1 MTLDEY
7 CNMTEIEPMR
17 LMFVYE
23 YKDYDDVCDRIDQGK
38 EYKLEAIDEYAIFSV
53 PTTQTY
59 TLKWFVRDR
68 FSEAKVEKQIIHDD
82 RIYVFIEYDND
93 GLTPS

>member
-7 CNMTEIEPMR
+7 CNVTEVEPMR

-23 YKDYDDVCDRIDQGK
+23 YKDYDNICDRIGQGE
-38 EYKLEAIDEYAIFSV
+38 EYNLEELDEYALFSA

-59 TLKWFVRDR
+59 TLKWFVRER
-68 FSEAKVEKQIIHDD
+68 FADIVN
-82 RIYVFIEYDND
+82 F
-93 GLTPS
+93 T